1 MMYYI
6 LNLKVNCCIQ
16 YMLYKSGSSSGV
28 ILPDITSLTNSDLGL
43 K

>member
-1 MMYYI
+1 MMYDNI
-6 LNLKVNCCIQ
+6 NFKVNCCIQ

-28 ILPDITSLTNSDLGL
+28 ILPGITSSTYSDLSW